1 LPTLEAHPLLAT
13 SRFGA
18 GAGEPDDGEL
28 GRLVPAVRAIRDF
41 PDDLQMVVASSKRDR
56 LRGRLA
62 SRRPLV
68 CGQ

>member
-1 LPTLEAHPLLAT
+1 MTASSAGSSLLSAQ
-13 SRFGA
+13 
-18 GAGEPDDGEL
+18 
-28 GRLVPAVRAIRDF
+28 IRDF